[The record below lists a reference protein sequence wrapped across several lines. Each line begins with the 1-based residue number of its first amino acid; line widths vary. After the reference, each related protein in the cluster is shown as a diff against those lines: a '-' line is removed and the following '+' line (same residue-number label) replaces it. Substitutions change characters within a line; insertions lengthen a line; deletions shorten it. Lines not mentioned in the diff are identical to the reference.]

1 MKSNFYALV
10 LIWTWTQLTWS
21 GGRKLKTL
29 ASSAQAQ
36 LILIQVQLN
45 LGREEA
51 LQTNQEQSVGVYFQ
65 QQKSCVQ

>member
-10 LIWTWTQLTWS
+10 LIWTQLTWS

>member
-10 LIWTWTQLTWS
+10 LIWTQLTWS

-29 ASSAQAQ
+29 ASSAQVK
-36 LILIQVQLN
+36 LIQVQLN